1 MLRCCARRRW
11 GCARRRRWRSV
22 PRAVVRRDPS
32 RASLP
37 PSLVSLYLSPV
48 APSDTVQTRVE
59 RALSELKNPRSG
71 NDVLSAGMVKDLA
84 VAGDGT
90 VTFTFLLGREDPG
103 SLARAVRKAVQGVD
117 GVTAVRVN
125 VADASSGAEG
135 TAPRQTAPRPGPG
148 GVPPPPTPVELPHL
162 GTVLAISSGKGG
174 GGKSTV
180 SRNLA
185 VAAARLGGG
194 QRVGLM
200 DPDIYGPNVPR
211 MRGVDPEPE
220 GRWGRSP

>member
-1 MLRCCARRRW
+1 M
-11 GCARRRRWRSV
+11 
-22 PRAVVRRDPS
+22 
-32 RASLP
+32 
-37 PSLVSLYLSPV
+37 

-125 VADASSGAEG
+125 VADASICLGA
-135 TAPRQTAPRPGPG
+135 
-148 GVPPPPTPVELPHL
+148 LL
-162 GTVLAISSGKGG
+162 LAYDLILDGKK
-174 GGKSTV
+174 KSV
-180 SRNLA
+180 
-185 VAAARLGGG
+185 V
-194 QRVGLM
+194 
-200 DPDIYGPNVPR
+200 
-211 MRGVDPEPE
+211 RG
-220 GRWGRSP
+220 